1 MAPMTRSLIRVA
13 LLGAL
18 SSFVA
23 HSALAQMDPNMAPG
37 NTPSAKGA
45 RANATPRVAPQAAAL
60 PGSKSEKFP
69 AAPAER
75 AATEMGPNEA
85 LFDSINRGDL
95 KAARDAIGRGAE
107 LDSQNILGMTPM
119 ELSVDLGR
127 NDISF
132 LLLSLRGAD
141 SAKTARTADKGSAK
155 AAAAKPTAPA
165 KPASQPA
172 AQIAKAPMPAAPT
185 PPRQFAS
192 DGGAPIPNAGF
203 LGFNAR

>member
-1 MAPMTRSLIRVA
+1 MPPMTHSLIRVA

-23 HSALAQMDPNMAPG
+23 HSALAQMDPNMMPG
-37 NTPSAKGA
+37 NTPSAKGV
-45 RANATPRVAPQAAAL
+45 RANDTPRVAPQAAAL
-60 PGSKSEKFP
+60 PGSKTEKFP

-75 AATEMGPNEA
+75 TASEMGPNEA
-85 LFDSINRGDL
+85 LFDAINRGDL
-95 KAARDAIGRGAE
+95 KAARDAVGRGAE
-107 LDSQNILGMTPM
+107 LGSQNVLGMTPM

-141 SAKTARTADKGSAK
+141 SADSARTADKGSAK
-155 AAAAKPTAPA
+155 AAAKPTATA
-165 KPASQPA
+165 KPVSKPA
-172 AQIAKAPMPAAPT
+172 AQIAKAPMPAAPAT
-185 PPRQFAS
+185 PRQFAS
-192 DGGAPIPNAGF
+192 DGGAPIPNTGF

>member
-1 MAPMTRSLIRVA
+1 MNHSLIRMA

-23 HSALAQMDPNMAPG
+23 HSALAQMDPNMIPG
-37 NTPSAKGA
+37 NTASAKGV
-45 RANATPRVAPQAAAL
+45 RANDTARVAPQAAAL

-85 LFDSINRGDL
+85 LFDAINRGDL

-119 ELSVDLGR
+119 DLSVDLGR

-141 SAKTARTADKGSAK
+141 SAKSNRTAGKEPTQ
-155 AAAAKPTAPA
+155 AAAKPTATT

-172 AQIAKAPMPAAPT
+172 ARIAKTVAVAPVAPA